1 MSGLRMMIGADH
13 AGYALKEEIRAYLKE
28 RGETVEDCGTD
39 SLESVDYPDF
49 GRQVAEAVSTGKVS
63 LGILICGTGIGMSIV
78 ANKFPGVRGALVQ
91 DLFSARMA
99 REHTDA
105 NILIMGARIV
115 GPDLARRIVETWLDA
130 PFAGD
135 RHQRR
140 IDKITDLER
149 EKATS

>member
-1 MSGLRMMIGADH
+1 MSGIRIAIGADH
-13 AGYALKEEIRAYLKE
+13 AGYALKEEIKSYLE
-28 RGETVEDCGTD
+28 GRGESVEDCGTD
-39 SLESVDYPDF
+39 SHESVDYPDF
-49 GRQVAEAVSTGKVS
+49 GRRVAEAVSSGKVPQ
-63 LGILICGTGIGMSIV
+63 GILICGTGIGMSIV

-105 NILIMGARIV
+105 NLLIMGARVV
-115 GPDLARRIVETWLDA
+115 GPELARRLVGTWLDA
-130 PFAGD
+130 RFVGD

-149 EKATS
+149 EKATT